1 MTGRSSARPAFAGLP
16 FAQEGALRRQATI
29 LFDDPRLRPP
39 PSPDDLLS
47 DLAPAVVARYP
58 AGAPPADPALW
69 VLTEVT
75 RELLGHGWTIYDGPL
90 RGMIGRKVWSD
101 SDVDELMQGAAAV
114 SVRRL
119 GELVSRP
126 RPLFGWLCLLVR
138 QERVDWLRRGGG
150 RRGTVVAEDAVPDTV
165 DTGTTPTQ
173 AERLSRVRD
182 MYSRVLASLPTDD
195 AHLLQLAT
203 VEGRGPAEIAG
214 LLGISE
220 GNARQR
226 LFRARCAA
234 ARAWQELFPEA
245 AAELAGFGVFPPGTV
260 TP

>member
-1 MTGRSSARPAFAGLP
+1 MTGRSPAPSAFAALP
-16 FAQEGALRRQATI
+16 FVREDALRRQTAI
-29 LFDDPRLRPP
+29 LFDDPRLRPA
-39 PSPDDLLS
+39 PSPDDLLGGV
-47 DLAPAVVARYP
+47 APTVVARYP
-58 AGAPPADPALW
+58 ADSPADPSLW

-75 RELLGHGWTIYDGPL
+75 RELLGRGWAIYDGPL

-101 SDVDELMQGAAAV
+101 ADVDELIQGAAAV
-114 SVRRL
+114 SLRRL

-138 QERVDWLRRGGG
+138 QERVDWLRRGRG
-150 RRGTVVAEDAVPDTV
+150 RRGQSLTGEAVPDAA

-182 MYSRVLASLPTDD
+182 MYSRVLASLSQDD
-195 AHLLQLAT
+195 SHLLRLAT

-214 LLGISE
+214 LLGLSE

-245 AAELAGFGVFPPGTV
+245 AAELAGFGVFPPGTAP
-260 TP
+260 T